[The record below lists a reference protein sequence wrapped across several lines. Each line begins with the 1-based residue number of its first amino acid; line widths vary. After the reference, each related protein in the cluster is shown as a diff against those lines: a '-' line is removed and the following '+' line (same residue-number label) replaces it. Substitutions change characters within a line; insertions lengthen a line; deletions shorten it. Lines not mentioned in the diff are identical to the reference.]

1 MLVTLGSICVIAP
14 IVLKVYFE
22 IHEIAFLSTMAFGVI
37 LISFAIFKRPS
48 GDSLQAFGSIA
59 LATACVYALLV
70 PCADVQV
77 SKNRSTREV
86 IKLAER
92 LVEGV
97 PQGEFKVGFGYNLPF
112 SASFYS
118 SILSTPQRK
127 ITVSQVNAENLKNPS
142 EHVIIVRGK
151 SEATLLAL
159 DPSKQKLGQLDK
171 WNVYKGAPLP
181 PQ

>member
-1 MLVTLGSICVIAP
+1 M
-14 IVLKVYFE
+14 KVYFE
-22 IHEIAFLSTMAFGVI
+22 IREFAFLSTVAFGFI
-37 LISFAIFKRPS
+37 LVALAIFKRPS

-59 LATACVYALLV
+59 LATACVYAILF
-70 PCADVQV
+70 PCADIQV

-92 LVEGV
+92 LVGGAQ
-97 PQGEFKVGFGYNLPF
+97 QGEFKVGFGYNLPF

-118 SILSTPQRK
+118 RILSTPQRK
-127 ITVSQVNAENLKNPS
+127 ITVSQVNAENLKSPS

-151 SEATLLAL
+151 AEASLLAL
-159 DPSKQKLGQLDK
+159 DPNKQKLGQLDK